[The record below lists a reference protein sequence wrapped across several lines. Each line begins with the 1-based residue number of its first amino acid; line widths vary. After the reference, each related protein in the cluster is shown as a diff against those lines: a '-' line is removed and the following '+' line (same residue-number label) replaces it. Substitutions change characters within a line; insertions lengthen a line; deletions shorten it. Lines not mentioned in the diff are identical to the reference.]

1 MLKLKIPNSTFFK
14 YLILS
19 ITSILLIELLK
30 RNVHFDK
37 LMYYSLSEQLTSKQ
51 IAKFLEFQKKWD
63 WLNYIIPPIFILLKN
78 KYNSHYIVYRIIYF

>member
-1 MLKLKIPNSTFFK
+1 MTPKRIHLKKTKLKLKIPNSTFFK

-51 IAKFLEFQKKWD
+51 IAKFLEFQKKMG
-63 WLNYIIPPIFILLKN
+63 L
-78 KYNSHYIVYRIIYF
+78 V